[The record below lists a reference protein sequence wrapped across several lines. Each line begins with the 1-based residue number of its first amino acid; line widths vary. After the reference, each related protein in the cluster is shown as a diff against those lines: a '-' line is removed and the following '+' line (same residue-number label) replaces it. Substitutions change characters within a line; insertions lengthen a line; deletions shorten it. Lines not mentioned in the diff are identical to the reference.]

1 MIYLELE
8 GRIGN
13 QIFMY
18 AAARTLQ
25 LNSPDHPEIVID
37 DSRVKKLNW
46 EDSLPYYDLPGVS
59 SYVDDRSVLKKAN
72 LRKARNGNI

>member
-25 LNSPDHPEIVID
+25 LNSPDHPEIYID

-46 EDSLPYYDLPGVS
+46 ED
-59 SYVDDRSVLKKAN
+59 
-72 LRKARNGNI
+72 